1 MTPPDMKPDDT
12 RDRLIHA
19 VLAHVP
25 FDGWGEK
32 ALLIAAEE
40 CGIGADAARRAFP
53 RGAASLIEYH
63 SAGADR
69 RMEQGLDA
77 DTLKSLGVR
86 RRIAAAVRLR
96 LEQEQPHREAVR
108 AALAYLAL
116 PQNARLS
123 LKCLYRTVDTV
134 WFATGD
140 KSTDFNFYS
149 KRALL
154 AGVYGST
161 LLYWLDDNSEN
172 QEESWAFLDRR
183 IEDVMRV
190 ERLKGKLRHMLPS
203 PEIWARLIKNGPGNR
218 YRASRE
224 GRSGEG

>member
-1 MTPPDMKPDDT
+1 MTPPDMAADET
-12 RDRLIHA
+12 RDAIMQA

-32 ALLIAAEE
+32 ALLAAADE
-40 CGIGADAARRAFP
+40 CGIGTDAARRAFP

-63 SAGADR
+63 STLADR
-69 RMEQGLDA
+69 RMEDDLGAEALKGL
-77 DTLKSLGVR
+77 SVG

-96 LEQEQPHREAVR
+96 LEQEEPHREAVR
-108 AALAYLAL
+108 AAVSYLAL
-116 PQNARLS
+116 PLNARLC

-134 WFATGD
+134 WFAIGD

-161 LLYWLDDNSEN
+161 LLYWLDDRSEDH
-172 QEESWAFLDRR
+172 EESWAFLDRR
-183 IEDVMRV
+183 LQDVMRV
-190 ERLKGKLRHMLPS
+190 GRLKGEMQRFLPS
-203 PEIWARLIKNGPGNR
+203 LETLARLLRSGPGR
-218 YRASRE
+218 TFGVTRG
-224 GRSGEG
+224 GRSGRP